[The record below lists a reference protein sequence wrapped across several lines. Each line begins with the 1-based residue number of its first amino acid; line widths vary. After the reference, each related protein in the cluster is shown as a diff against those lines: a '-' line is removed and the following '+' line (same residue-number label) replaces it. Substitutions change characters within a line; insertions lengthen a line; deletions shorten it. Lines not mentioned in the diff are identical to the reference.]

1 MNSQEQLS
9 AQLEKLATANAEA
22 EALSKLIDS
31 GDEMDVSQE
40 ARWSELMDEDEG
52 ELATLTNKKNQLEKG
67 VSEQKRLLA
76 TRQSLIG
83 AGSIESA
90 TQQAPLAGGFEP
102 QAAGLPVVHNKF
114 SGKLKAFK
122 DDQLSEAYG
131 AGQWLKAVVALQA
144 GRRDERAEQLAA
156 RYGSP
161 ILATA
166 TEGTNSAGGFLVPD
180 PVSAAIINVRAL
192 SGVSR
197 KICRIVPMTS
207 DTLSIPK
214 KTGTVTVDYPS
225 EGAAIT
231 ADDQTWAQVA
241 LTAVRRA
248 CLSKVSQD
256 LVDDAVI
263 PVIDDLAS
271 EIGSD
276 LAVQEDNELI
286 NGDGSGTYGGETGLK
301 SAATRTQAAGS
312 GWSAVTLSDLTET
325 MGLLGAKYWS
335 YGPSWVCSA
344 GFYHAVMLKLL
355 SAAGGNTITSIGEGG
370 NQMFLGYPV
379 HLTDQ
384 MPAAT
389 GGDTQV
395 LFGSFSKAVIIGDRA
410 GVRVQTSSERYFDED
425 NLAVR
430 ATVRYDIAVHDTL
443 AYAEMTTT

>member
-1 MNSQEQLS
+1 MNSQEQLT

-52 ELATLTNKKNQLEKG
+52 ELATLTNKKNQLEKV

-76 TRQSLIG
+76 ARQSLIG

-301 SAATRTQAAGS
+301 SAATRTQAAGA

-325 MGLLGAKYWS
+325 MGLLGAKYWP